1 MKITTGFRILLCA
14 AAFALPLRAS
24 GAAETGGCDAF
35 AWPIA
40 TELRWM
46 KASDREAVT
55 SGAKLAAPP
64 AKAIA
69 LKLMPMTEVSFP
81 VAPTS
86 RKKGNP
92 AETFSGVVTFDG
104 AAEPGLYQV
113 TTETAGW
120 VDVAQDGKALK
131 SSAHTGKTDCDG
143 VRKSVRFEISP
154 GPFSIELSG
163 FAKDTAKF
171 SIRRAE

>member
-1 MKITTGFRILLCA
+1 MKIVRGFQILLCA
-14 AAFALPLRAS
+14 AVLTLPLRAA
-24 GAAETGGCDAF
+24 GAAETGGCDSF

-40 TELRWM
+40 TELQWM
-46 KASDREAVT
+46 KASDSEAVT

-69 LKLMPMTEVSFP
+69 LKLMPMTDVSFP

-86 RKKGNP
+86 RKKANP
-92 AETFSGVVTFDG
+92 AETFGGVVTFDG
-104 AAEPGLYQV
+104 PAEPGLYQV

-120 VDVAQDGKALK
+120 VDVVQDGKALR
-131 SSAHTGKTDCDG
+131 SSAHTGKMDCDG
-143 VRKSVRFEISP
+143 VRKSVRFEIGP

-163 FAKDTAKF
+163 FAKNTAKF
-171 SIRRAE
+171 AIRRAE